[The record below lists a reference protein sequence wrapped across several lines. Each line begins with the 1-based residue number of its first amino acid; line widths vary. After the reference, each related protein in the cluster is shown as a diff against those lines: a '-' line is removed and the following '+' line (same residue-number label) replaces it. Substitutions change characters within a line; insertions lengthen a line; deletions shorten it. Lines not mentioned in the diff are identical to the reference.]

1 LDFYI
6 KEAILHL
13 YDVNQQALN
22 ISKQLLDLSQ
32 PVIHDY
38 ILKKLERAYSDKLK
52 SGQLEAN
59 HPVVTLAK
67 NENFIQSSVQFCQ
80 QWLEAYKIAEKQSA
94 NDLICVRYEQEGIP
108 YFGFIRVKLNQGFA
122 NQTGV
127 ENNQIQVNPYQLPS
141 DSQLPDEAFLLNLTS
156 DEFLLLEKQIKFN
169 GANIK
174 YFSETILKA
183 PTNPSVN
190 DQLRQI
196 KQTAKKIGK
205 TFDAEE
211 FQMASTIQ
219 KAVVASLDEAETFDP
234 KKISESL
241 FPENLTAQLEFQEA
255 TKDSV
260 NLKVDEAI
268 KAKTT
273 QKLSTQKLSLS
284 YGIEITVPND
294 VYDDAERVEFIQ
306 NADGT
311 YSILIKNITD
321 IKNKFI

>member
-1 LDFYI
+1 MDFYI
-6 KEAILHL
+6 KQAILHL
-13 YDVNQQALN
+13 YDADQQALN

-52 SGQLEAN
+52 SGRLEAN
-59 HPVVTLAK
+59 HELVELVK
-67 NENFIQSSVQFCQ
+67 QEDFIQSSVEFCQ
-80 QWLEAYKIAEKQSA
+80 KWLEAYKIAEKQAA
-94 NDLICVRYEQEGIP
+94 NDLICILYEQEGMA
-108 YFGFIRVKLNQGFA
+108 YFAFIRVKLNRGFA
-122 NQTGV
+122 NQTGL

-141 DSQLPDEAFLLNLTS
+141 DSQLPDEAFLLNLET

-174 YFSETILKA
+174 YFSENILKA
-183 PTNPSVN
+183 STKPSVN
-190 DQLRQI
+190 DQLKQI

-205 TFDAEE
+205 SFDTEE

-219 KAVVASLDEAETFDP
+219 KAVVASLDEVETFDP

-255 TKDSV
+255 TKASA
-260 NLKVDEAI
+260 NLKMDEAI
-268 KAKTT
+268 KHKTA
-273 QKLSTQKLSLS
+273 QKLATQKLSLS

-294 VYDDAERVEFIQ
+294 VYDDADRVEFIQ